1 MKNNTLVR
9 LPLFISFFALLLF
22 GFSCRGPQKENVVVD
37 FSDVLSEAELSDS
50 SHTKPSIRVAI
61 ATVISPRESF
71 IYYKDLFDFMAKQLG
86 LAVEFKQRMTYEEV
100 NSLLAQN
107 QVDIAFIC
115 SGAYVVG
122 AGTSELLAVPL
133 HNGQPYYQ
141 GYLITRQGS
150 GIEAFEDFKGKS
162 FTYSDP
168 LCFTGKLFIDG
179 KLAEMGTN
187 ADSFFGSVVYSSSH
201 DISIQM
207 VSRGLVD
214 GASVNG
220 LIYDY
225 LSAFQPDH
233 IENIRIIE
241 KSGYFGIPPIVNA
254 KGMPDSLKAEIQTF
268 LQELHLS
275 EKGRSI
281 LNHLQVDQFILS
293 GDTLYDKIREARK
306 RLMQ

>member
-9 LPLFISFFALLLF
+9 LPFLFLFFVLLLISN
-22 GFSCRGPQKENVVVD
+22 SCRSPQTETVVVD
-37 FSDVLSEAELSDS
+37 FSDVLPEVEMSDS
-50 SHTKPSIRVAI
+50 SHSRASIRVAI

-71 IYYKDLFDFMAKQLG
+71 IYYKDLFDYMAEQLG
-86 LAVEFKQRMTYEEV
+86 LDVEFKQRMTYEEV

-115 SGAYVVG
+115 SGAYVV
-122 AGTSELLAVPL
+122 ASDSVELLAVPL
-133 HNGQPYYQ
+133 HNGLPYYQ
-141 GYLITRQGS
+141 GYVITRQDS
-150 GIEAFEDFKGKS
+150 DIRRFEDFRGRS

-179 KLAEMGTN
+179 KLADMGTH
-187 ADSFFGSVVYSSSH
+187 ADAFFGSILYSNSH

-220 LIYDY
+220 LIFDY
-225 LSAFQPDH
+225 LSAFQPSH
-233 IENIRIIE
+233 VENIRVIE

-254 KGMPDSLKAEIQTF
+254 KGMPDTLKADIQSF
-268 LQELHLS
+268 LQELHLN
-275 EKGRSI
+275 EKGRGI
-281 LNHLQVDQFILS
+281 LNHLQVDKFILS
-293 GDTLYDKIREARK
+293 GDTLYDGVREARK